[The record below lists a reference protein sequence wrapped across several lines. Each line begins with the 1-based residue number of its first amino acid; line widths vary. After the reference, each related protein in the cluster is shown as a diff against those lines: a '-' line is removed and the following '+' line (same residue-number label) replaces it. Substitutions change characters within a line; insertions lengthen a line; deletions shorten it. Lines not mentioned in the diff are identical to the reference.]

1 MPEML
6 IGGEWKAASGGEELA
21 VLDPATEDTVATV
34 PNASPADVDRVVAAA
49 VAAFP
54 EWSRT
59 DPEARAEILRK
70 ALDLFEANRER
81 LVDTLVHEQG
91 KPTFEAQGE
100 LQHFIHGL
108 RYYAEA
114 ATKLRGSYQPLPSTL
129 GPCYGLVIRRP
140 IGVVAAIVPSNYPLT
155 LMGTKIGPALVAGNT
170 VVVKPASTTPLTA
183 LIVAELLHEA
193 GLPPGVLNVVTGTGA
208 RIGDALVGHPDVRR
222 VAFTGETETGR
233 RIMGVAGP
241 KFKRVTMELGGSDPV
256 IVCPDADVE
265 KAVKAILI
273 GRFWN
278 AGQSCLAGKRV
289 YVFEEVYEACVAG
302 LLGEIQRYEPG
313 DGWVKPEKP
322 KIRIGPVHTA
332 AQRETLLAQVEDSRS
347 RGAQVLFGGGVP
359 DGAERGYFMLPT
371 LVADAPDDARVA
383 TEETFGPLL
392 PIFKVRDLD
401 EAIARANAS
410 RYGLGSS
417 IWTHDSRLIHRAAL
431 EIDAGM
437 TWVNQIHYGYD
448 ELPFGGV
455 KDSGVGKEHGLEG
468 LDHYTE
474 LKSVVVGGLA

>member
-6 IGGEWKAASGGEELA
+6 IGGEWQVARGGEELE
-21 VLDPATEDTVATV
+21 VLDPATEETVGTV
-34 PNASPADVDRVVAAA
+34 PSASPEDVDRAVEAA

-70 ALDLFEANRER
+70 SLELLDASRER

-108 RYYAEA
+108 RYYADLS
-114 ATKLRGSYQPLPSTL
+114 TKLRGSYQPLPSTL

-140 IGVVAAIVPSNYPLT
+140 VGVVAAIVPYNYPLT

-170 VVVKPASTTPLTA
+170 VVLKPASTTPLTA

-193 GLPPGVLNVVTGTGA
+193 GLPSGVLNVVTGTGA
-208 RIGDALVGHPDVRR
+208 RIGDALVGHADVRR

-233 RIMGVAGP
+233 RIMEIAGP
-241 KFKRVTMELGGSDPV
+241 QFKRVTMELGGSDPV
-256 IVCPDADVE
+256 IICPDADVE
-265 KAVKAILI
+265 RAVKAVLI
-273 GRFWN
+273 GRLWN
-278 AGQSCLAGKRV
+278 TGQSCLAGKRV
-289 YVFEEVYEACVAG
+289 YIFEDVYDACLER
-302 LLGEIQRYEPG
+302 LLGELARYEPG
-313 DGWVKPEKP
+313 AGWVKAEKP

-332 AQRETLLAQVEDSRS
+332 GQRETLLAQVDDSRS
-347 RGAQVLFGGGVP
+347 RGAEVLFGGGVP
-359 DGAERGYFMLPT
+359 DGSEKGYFMLPT
-371 LVADAPDDARVA
+371 LVAEAPDDARVV
-383 TEETFGPLL
+383 TEETFGPVL
-392 PIFKVRDLD
+392 PVFKVKDMD
-401 EAIARANAS
+401 EAIARANGS

-417 IWTHDSRLIHRAAL
+417 IWTHDSRLIHRAAH

-455 KDSGVGKEHGLEG
+455 KDSGVGKEHGVEG
-468 LDHYTE
+468 LDYYTE
-474 LKSVVVGGLA
+474 QKSVVVGGLA

>member
-6 IGGEWKAASGGEELA
+6 IGGEWCAARKGEELD
-21 VLDPATEDTVATV
+21 VLDPATEETVATV
-34 PNASPADVDRVVAAA
+34 PSGSPEDVDAAVAAA

-54 EWSRT
+54 AWSRT

-70 ALDLFEANRER
+70 GLELLDANRER
-81 LVDTLVHEQG
+81 IVDTLVHEQG
-91 KPTFEAQGE
+91 KPTFEAAGE
-100 LQHFIHGL
+100 LDHLIHGL
-108 RYYAEA
+108 RYYADLS
-114 ATKLRGSYQPLPSTL
+114 TKLRGSYQPLPSAL
-129 GPCYGLVIRRP
+129 GESYGLVIRRP
-140 IGVVAAIVPSNYPLT
+140 VGVVAAIVPFNYPLT

-170 VVVKPASTTPLTA
+170 VVVKPASTTPLSA

-193 GLPPGVLNVVTGTGA
+193 GLPPGVLNVLTGKGA
-208 RIGDALVGHPDVRR
+208 TIGDALTGHPDVRR

-233 RIMGVAGP
+233 RIMAVAGP
-241 KFKRVTMELGGSDPV
+241 QFKRVTMELGGSDPV
-256 IVCPDADVE
+256 IICPDADV
-265 KAVKAILI
+265 KRAVKGILI

-289 YVFEEVYEACVAG
+289 YVFEEVYDACVEQ
-302 LLGEIQRYEPG
+302 LLAELERYEPG
-313 DGWVKPEKP
+313 PGWVKAEKP

-332 AQRETLLAQVEDSRS
+332 GQRETLIAQVDDSRK
-347 RGAQVLFGGGVP
+347 RGGNVLYGGTAP
-359 DGAERGYFMLPT
+359 DGAEKGYFMLPT
-371 LVADAPDDARVA
+371 LVAGAPDDSRVSV
-383 TEETFGPLL
+383 EETFGPVL
-392 PIFKVRDLD
+392 PIFKVKDMD

-417 IWTHDSRLIHRAAL
+417 IWTFDARLIHRAAQEL
-431 EIDAGM
+431 DAGM

-448 ELPFGGV
+448 ELPFGGI
-455 KDSGVGKEHGLEG
+455 KDSGVGKEHGIEG

>member
-6 IGGEWKAASGGEELA
+6 IGGEWRAAKGGEELE
-21 VLDPATEDTVATV
+21 VLDPATEETVGTV
-34 PNASPADVDRVVAAA
+34 PSASPEDVDRAVEAA

-70 ALDLFEANRER
+70 SLKLFEASRER

-108 RYYAEA
+108 GYYADL

-140 IGVVAAIVPSNYPLT
+140 IGVVAAIVPYNYPLT

-193 GLPPGVLNVVTGTGA
+193 GLPAGVLNVVTGTGA

-222 VAFTGETETGR
+222 IAFTGETETGR
-233 RIMGVAGP
+233 HIMGIAGP
-241 KFKRVTMELGGSDPV
+241 QFKRVTMELGGSDPV

-265 KAVKAILI
+265 RAVKAILI

-289 YVFEEVYEACVAG
+289 YIFEEVYDTCVER
-302 LLGEIQRYEPG
+302 LLAELPRYEPG
-313 DGWVKPEKP
+313 AGWVKPEKP
-322 KIRIGPVHTA
+322 KIRIGPVHTES
-332 AQRETLLAQVEDSRS
+332 QRETLLAQVEDSRS
-347 RGAQVLFGGGVP
+347 RGAEVLFGGGVP
-359 DGAERGYFMLPT
+359 NGSEKGYFMLPT
-371 LVADAPDDARVA
+371 LVAEPPDDARVV
-383 TEETFGPLL
+383 TEETFGPIL
-392 PIFKVRDLD
+392 PLFKVKDID
-401 EAIARANAS
+401 EAITRANGS

-417 IWTHDSRLIHRAAL
+417 IWTHDARLIHRASHEL
-431 EIDAGM
+431 DAGM

-474 LKSVVVGGLA
+474 LKSIVVGGLA

>member
-6 IGGEWKAASGGEELA
+6 IGGEWRAARGGEELE
-21 VLDPATEDTVATV
+21 VLDPATEETVGTV
-34 PNASPADVDRVVAAA
+34 PSASPEDVDRAVEAA

-70 ALDLFEANRER
+70 SLELLDASRER

-108 RYYAEA
+108 RYYADLS
-114 ATKLRGSYQPLPSTL
+114 TKLRGSYQPLPSTL

-140 IGVVAAIVPSNYPLT
+140 VGVVAAIVPYNYPLT

-170 VVVKPASTTPLTA
+170 VVLKPASTTPLTA

-193 GLPPGVLNVVTGTGA
+193 GLPSGVLNVVTGTGA
-208 RIGDALVGHPDVRR
+208 RIGDALVGHADVRR

-233 RIMGVAGP
+233 RIMEIAGP
-241 KFKRVTMELGGSDPV
+241 QFKRVTMELGGSDPV
-256 IVCPDADVE
+256 IICPDADVE
-265 KAVKAILI
+265 RAVKAVLI

-278 AGQSCLAGKRV
+278 TGQSCLAGKRV
-289 YVFEEVYEACVAG
+289 YIFEDVYDACLER
-302 LLGEIQRYEPG
+302 LLGELARYEPG
-313 DGWVKPEKP
+313 AGWVKAEKP

-332 AQRETLLAQVEDSRS
+332 GQRETLLAQVDDSRS
-347 RGAQVLFGGGVP
+347 RGAEVLFGGGVP
-359 DGAERGYFMLPT
+359 DGSEKGYFMLPT
-371 LVADAPDDARVA
+371 LVAEAPDDARVV
-383 TEETFGPLL
+383 TEETFGPVL
-392 PIFKVRDLD
+392 PVFKVKDMD
-401 EAIARANAS
+401 EAIARSNGS

-417 IWTHDSRLIHRAAL
+417 IWTHDSRLIHRAAH

-455 KDSGVGKEHGLEG
+455 KDSGVGKEHGVEG
-468 LDHYTE
+468 LDYYTE
-474 LKSVVVGGLA
+474 QKSVVVGGLA